1 MASLSWFRAIKDESY
16 TCAMQYSD
24 QLSIGDNVVLTPEG
38 AKAHRSHHT
47 RNSVVGGAAVAALAA
62 PIAIGAGIGVAAA
75 GTAIGVSTGTVGA
88 AAGAS
93 VGAATS
99 AFGSFPEGGLT
110 GKIVDKKGR
119 WWGTS
124 GHDYEVAWEDGT
136 NSWHLSMH
144 ITKI

>member
-1 MASLSWFRAIKDESY
+1 MAVTVHAINNESLIFPV
-16 TCAMQYSD
+16 QYSD
-24 QLSIGDNVVLTPEG
+24 QLSIGDIVVLTPEG

-47 RNSVVGGAAVAALAA
+47 TKAVVGGAAVAAVAA

-75 GTAIGVSTGTVGA
+75 GTAVGISTGTVGA

-93 VGAATS
+93 VGAASS

-119 WWGTS
+119 WWGQS

-136 NSWHLSMH
+136 KSWHLSMH
-144 ITKI
+144 IIRI